1 MAGDGGLHSGRG
13 RFRRYFSWLYS
24 GQELP
29 PDRPPAPPPPAP
41 PDDAV
46 RGPDRGIDRFHAGM
60 PRTLPPGIAGLI
72 VCTPEG
78 AAGDARRF
86 RLKAVCCNCTPLSD
100 LGVEYEGPDLVLGTN
115 DAPGGPSPIE
125 FLAGMG
131 LWSYEKGVLTEWL
144 NLRRHYHADKL
155 ELVVCDSG
163 RFRIPWELLWLPSK
177 PEAGLPDGYLGALVT
192 VIRWLE
198 LEEPYRPEY
207 VRPYSKVNP
216 HENSGPVL
224 AYIAHDM
231 GYGGEILPDFEVCPA
246 GSLTKLFKIL
256 AGQEVLN
263 PDLAAFAMVYVAC
276 RSDFCDDPKRCV
288 LGGFHLGLAALF
300 SDNLPKLRA
309 QPTLVFL
316 NGCRTDV
323 VGIDIRK
330 YNGEA
335 LRGFAEVFLRS
346 GAAGVLAA
354 TGALDEEQAK
364 KLPDTLI
371 RYLGRHRELSVPDGL
386 RHRRAAA
393 ARRLRKLLFDEQQH
407 EDDELLEHLYPFMY
421 VYFGSPRM
429 SLPLAEGAG
438 TGELAGTGG

>member
-1 MAGDGGLHSGRG
+1 
-13 RFRRYFSWLYS
+13 
-24 GQELP
+24 
-29 PDRPPAPPPPAP
+29 
-41 PDDAV
+41 
-46 RGPDRGIDRFHAGM
+46 
-60 PRTLPPGIAGLI
+60 
-72 VCTPEG
+72 
-78 AAGDARRF
+78 
-86 RLKAVCCNCTPLSD
+86 
-100 LGVEYEGPDLVLGTN
+100 
-115 DAPGGPSPIE
+115 
-125 FLAGMG
+125 
-131 LWSYEKGVLTEWL
+131 
-144 NLRRHYHADKL
+144 
-155 ELVVCDSG
+155 
-163 RFRIPWELLWLPSK
+163 
-177 PEAGLPDGYLGALVT
+177 
-192 VIRWLE
+192 
-198 LEEPYRPEY
+198 
-207 VRPYSKVNP
+207 
-216 HENSGPVL
+216 
-224 AYIAHDM
+224 
-231 GYGGEILPDFEVCPA
+231 
-246 GSLTKLFKIL
+246 
-256 AGQEVLN
+256 
-263 PDLAAFAMVYVAC
+263 MVYVAC